1 MGKLIDRTLRL
12 RWGKKGQSTAEY
24 IIIIALVA
32 IGSIAVITV
41 FGNQVRDVF
50 RASTEQLSGVDT
62 AQVDSNI
69 GADANN
75 HVDKDIGRF

>member
-41 FGNQVRDVF
+41 FGNQIRDVY
-50 RASTEQLSGVDT
+50 RAAAEQLSGDDT
-62 AQVDSNI
+62 ARVDGNI

-75 HVDKDIGRF
+75 HVNRDLGL

>member
-12 RWGKKGQSTAEY
+12 KWGKKGQSTAEY

-41 FGNQVRDVF
+41 FGNQVRDVY
-50 RASTEQLSGVDT
+50 RAAVEQLSGDNT

-69 GADANN
+69 GAGANN
-75 HVDKDIGRF
+75 HVNKGIGQF